1 MTEQQAKERVV
12 KAGHEVIETGLV
24 DGTWGNI
31 SVRIDRDYMAIT
43 PSGRDYTTLK
53 PEDIVV
59 VNIETGEAHGGKPS
73 TETPFHREIYRTR
86 PNVGAIVHTHSMS
99 ASTVAA
105 AGRDVPPILD
115 DFAQVVGPSL
125 RVAPHAIPGSK
136 KITRGAIKALA
147 GRNAC
152 LLANHGAIAVGPTME
167 DALLCARMVEKGCRA
182 FIEASFLGGAKSVG
196 TVSAWAMHQFYLK
209 KYSKLKN
216 APSASESASGASEAS
231 K

>member
-1 MTEQQAKERVV
+1 MTEQDAKERVV
-12 KAGHEVIETGLV
+12 KAGLEVMESGLV
-24 DGTWGNI
+24 DGTWGNL
-31 SVRIDRDYMAIT
+31 SVRIDKDYMAIT
-43 PSGRDYTTLK
+43 PSGRDYKTLR
-53 PEDIVV
+53 PEDVV
-59 VNIETGEAHGGKPS
+59 IVNIWTGEAHGGKPS
-73 TETPFHREIYRTR
+73 TETPFHRAIYQTR
-86 PNVGAIVHTHSMS
+86 PGAGAVVHTHSMS

-105 AGRDVPPILD
+105 AGREVPPILD
-115 DFAQVVGPSL
+115 DFAQIVGPSL

-152 LLANHGAIAVGPTME
+152 LLANHGAVAVGSTME

-196 TVSAWAMHQFYLK
+196 PASAWVMHQFYLK

-216 APSASESASGASEAS
+216 EPAGGAS